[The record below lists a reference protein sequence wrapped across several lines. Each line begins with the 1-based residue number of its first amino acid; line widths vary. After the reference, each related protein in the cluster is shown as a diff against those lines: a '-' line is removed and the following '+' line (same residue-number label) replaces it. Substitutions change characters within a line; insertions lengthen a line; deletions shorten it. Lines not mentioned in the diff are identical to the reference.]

1 MLIILVSFLRHP
13 PRTLETTHYSFLFAG
28 VGIVLI
34 TVSGI
39 AWRLT
44 SQDGPSCRAML
55 GLGGYSDYNDGR
67 FLARPPGYPRGP
79 GASGHPYSGMMYTE
93 FQYRPPPPSYQA
105 SMQEYRL
112 RLLLMDRSG
121 GAPLPPPPPVMS
133 PPPAYRS
140 TRSGPQG
147 LSVPHEV
154 SRPPSYRSRAS
165 DLPVPIHARHSSQLS
180 YLSYAGAPM
189 EAALETE
196 EDKVAGEAGV
206 QRPGSQHA
214 SVVSVIPCSGNK
226 ASIQIS
232 ADMDQYMT
240 NIQHRFGRI
249 QGSKD
254 KSKDGVTIVQSSSMQ
269 PQSPSVPVVVTVSGA
284 VDQAGEAS
292 GSEYSG
298 AGKVDIT
305 AHL

>member
-1 MLIILVSFLRHP
+1 M
-13 PRTLETTHYSFLFAG
+13 
-28 VGIVLI
+28 I

-67 FLARPPGYPRGP
+67 FLTRPPGYPRGH
-79 GASGHPYSGMMYTE
+79 GASAHPYSGMMYTE

-140 TRSGPQG
+140 TRHGPLG
-147 LSVPHEV
+147 LDGPAYFVRNGLGVPGHEVAHEMV

-180 YLSYAGAPM
+180 YLPYAGAPT
-189 EAALETE
+189 EAAPEPE
-196 EDKVAGEAGV
+196 EDKVEAGD
-206 QRPGSQHA
+206 SQHA
-214 SVVSVIPCSGNK
+214 SVVSVIPRSGNK

-240 NIQHRFGRI
+240 NIQHQFGRI

-254 KSKDGVTIVQSSSMQ
+254 KSKDGVTIVQSQ
-269 PQSPSVPVVVTVSGA
+269 PQSSSVVVTVSGA

>member
-1 MLIILVSFLRHP
+1 M
-13 PRTLETTHYSFLFAG
+13 
-28 VGIVLI
+28 GIVLI

-67 FLARPPGYPRGP
+67 FLSRPPGYPRGP
-79 GASGHPYSGMMYTE
+79 AASHPYSGMMYTE

-112 RLLLMDRSG
+112 RLLLMDRGSG
-121 GAPLPPPPPVMS
+121 SHLPPPPPVMS

-140 TRSGPQG
+140 TRAGPHG
-147 LSVPHEV
+147 LAGLPLHEV

-189 EAALETE
+189 ETAMETE
-196 EDKVAGEAGV
+196 EDKVSGEAGE
-206 QRPGSQHA
+206 RSGSQHA

-226 ASIQIS
+226 ASIRIS

-240 NIQHRFGRI
+240 NIQHQFGRI
-249 QGSKD
+249 QGSKEGS
-254 KSKDGVTIVQSSSMQ
+254 KTKDGVTIVQSQ
-269 PQSPSVPVVVTVSGA
+269 TLGPSPGSVPVVVTVSGA